1 MGMSSET
8 TITRKRKSRSGQGG
22 LSVAE
27 TLAKWKEKNAQ
38 LDSRNDKS
46 IRKGPA
52 IGSKKGCMKGK
63 GGPENSICNYRGVRQ
78 RTWGKWVAEIRQP
91 NKGQRLWLGTFSNAV
106 EAACAYDEAA
116 RTMYGSCA
124 RLNFPDF
131 SSATT
136 SSGFCSVATQ
146 SGLDSTITVNSEV
159 PVVED
164 IDVKPVSS
172 NLHGEVESRISTQHA
187 AVTEASIPNRTTLTK
202 ANDEPCD
209 TQKESTGITSYYG
222 DDGQNYSMKPEAK
235 DEHRGTKQEATGVS
249 NCYGD
254 PGQDY
259 SMDELC
265 DLDELLGLLD
275 NSPFINIEAI
285 LGLGCDAGQLG
296 FPASTCESSQSAKPA
311 DLPYRL

>member
-1 MGMSSET
+1 MAYFSLNSS
-8 TITRKRKSRSGQGG
+8 RKRKSRSEQGG

-46 IRKGPA
+46 IRKAPA

-63 GGPENSICNYRGVRQ
+63 GGPENSVCNYRGVRQ

-91 NKGQRLWLGTFSNAV
+91 NKGQRLWLGTFSSAV

-124 RLNFPDF
+124 RLNFPDC

-136 SSGFCSVATQ
+136 SPGVCSVATQ
-146 SGLDSTITVNSEV
+146 SGLDSTITGNSEV

-172 NLHGEVESRISTQHA
+172 NLHGEVESRISTRHA
-187 AVTEASIPNRTTLTK
+187 AVTAIPNRTTLAK
-202 ANDEPCD
+202 ANDELCD
-209 TQKESTGITSYYG
+209 TQKESTGITSCCG
-222 DDGQNYSMKPEAK
+222 DDGLNYSMKPEGK
-235 DEHRGTKQEATGVS
+235 DEHRGTKQEAY
-249 NCYGD
+249 CYGD

-259 SMDELC
+259 SMDEMC

-275 NSPFINIEAI
+275 NSPAFINIEAI
-285 LGLGCDAGQLG
+285 LGLDCDAGQLG
-296 FPASTCESSQSAKPA
+296 FPTATCESSQSAKLA
-311 DLPYRL
+311 DLSYQL